1 MAQKKFPP
9 ERLNKSRRTRDLT
22 EPTPEFK
29 KNMKQVKVFI
39 EKSSF
44 GYSAYMEEANLD
56 YGLFG
61 EGKTVAEA
69 IDDFNK
75 SYAGM
80 REYYGRHG
88 KVFEEIDYEFFYD
101 TASFLQEYCKAFS
114 LAGLERI
121 TGVSQTQLGHYLHG
135 RSKPTRKTI
144 DKIQKGVQKFAQELT
159 AVRFA

>member
-1 MAQKKFPP
+1 MKK
-9 ERLNKSRRTRDLT
+9 
-22 EPTPEFK
+22 
-29 KNMKQVKVFI
+29 VKVFI

-44 GYSAYMEEANLD
+44 GYSAYMDDTPLS
-56 YGLFG
+56 YSCIG
-61 EGKTVAEA
+61 EGKTVEET
-69 IDDFNK
+69 IEDFQK
-75 SYAGM
+75 AYQEM
-80 REYYGRHG
+80 REYYHKAG
-88 KVFEEIDYEFFYD
+88 KQFEEIEYEFFYD

-144 DKIQKGVQKFAQELT
+144 EKIERGVRSFANNLT

>member
-1 MAQKKFPP
+1 
-9 ERLNKSRRTRDLT
+9 
-22 EPTPEFK
+22 
-29 KNMKQVKVFI
+29 MKHVKVFI
-39 EKSSF
+39 EKSSY
-44 GYSAYMEEANLD
+44 GYSAYMEDNDLD

-61 EGKTVAEA
+61 EGKTVEEA

-80 REYYGRHG
+80 REYYERHG
-88 KVFEEIDYEFFYD
+88 KAFEEMEYEFFYD

-135 RSKPTRKTI
+135 RSKPTKKTI
-144 DKIQKGVQKFAQELT
+144 AKIEQGVQAFARNLT